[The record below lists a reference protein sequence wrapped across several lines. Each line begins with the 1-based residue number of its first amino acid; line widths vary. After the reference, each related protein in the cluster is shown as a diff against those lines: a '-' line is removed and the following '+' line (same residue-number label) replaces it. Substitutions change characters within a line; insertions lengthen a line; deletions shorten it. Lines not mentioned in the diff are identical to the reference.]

1 MVSQELHY
9 SALTLQF
16 PRWPP
21 NSPKISQAGDLGV
34 VADSIHV
41 NLKHTHFSLVS
52 LAPADALFFTGE
64 ASHLNNAWFHDGSQF
79 TLIKGAFPCI

>member
-52 LAPADALFFTGE
+52 LAPADALLQERLPISIPHGFMMGH
-64 ASHLNNAWFHDGSQF
+64 SSL
-79 TLIKGAFPCI
+79 